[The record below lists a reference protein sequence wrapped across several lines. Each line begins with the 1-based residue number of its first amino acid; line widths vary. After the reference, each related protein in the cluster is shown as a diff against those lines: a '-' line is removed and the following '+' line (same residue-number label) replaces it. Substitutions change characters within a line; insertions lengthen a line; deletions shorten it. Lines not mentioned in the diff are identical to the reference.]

1 MARGWQ
7 ITVALVDGQDT
18 LTSKT
23 LTLDAAITDPA
34 DAQTALD
41 SYLADFGVASD
52 LGVVSASLTIP
63 LTVTPTTAENTSNF
77 DEGVNMSILTTD
89 GKKWSDRIPGPA
101 KTAGVFDYVT
111 GRKVDTADAAITG
124 LYANYLA
131 AGAFRF
137 GDVAQQT
144 MAAAGGIVSGTL
156 EKA

>member
-1 MARGWQ
+1 MARGFQ
-7 ITVALVDGQDT
+7 ITIGLVDGQGT

-23 LTLDAAITDPA
+23 VTLSAAITTIA
-34 DAQTALD
+34 AAQTALD
-41 SYLADFGVASD
+41 AYLADFVTASD
-52 LGVVSASLTIP
+52 LGVVDATLSVKM
-63 LTVTPTTAENTSNF
+63 TVTPTTAENTSNF
-77 DEGVNMSILTTD
+77 DEGVNMQILTTD
-89 GKKWSDRIPGPA
+89 GKKWNDRIPGPS

-111 GRKVDTADAAITG
+111 GRKVDVTDAGIVA

>member
-1 MARGWQ
+1 MARGSQ
-7 ITVALVDGQDT
+7 ITITLKDGQNR

-23 LTLDAAITDPA
+23 VTLDAAITDIG

-41 SYLADFGVASD
+41 SYLADFAGASD
-52 LGVVSASLTIP
+52 LGIVSASLTTQ

-77 DEGVNMSILTTD
+77 DEGVNMTILTTD
-89 GKKWSDRIPGPA
+89 GKKWNDRIPGPS

-111 GRKVDTADAAITG
+111 GGVVDTSDAGIVA

-131 AGAFRF
+131 AGAFRL
-137 GDVAQQT
+137 GDVAQQI
-144 MAAAGGIVSGTL
+144 MAASGGIVSGTL